1 MWNLL
6 ITSAAFSRLLVLPI
20 VAVWFAYSMFSLRS
34 KACSFRLSRQ
44 VFACDVWSQ
53 QVKVH
58 YTIFSVQGVG
68 VLKEWGQEVNRCSYS
83 ASPHLQIQKPAERVL
98 FVDESLILQLLC
110 SRNFTCNRGFS
121 VSVSC
126 ILFWA
131 WRQMNACG
139 CKEFLSNL
147 FS

>member
-1 MWNLL
+1 MHCA
-6 ITSAAFSRLLVLPI
+6 IS
-20 VAVWFAYSMFSLRS
+20 
-34 KACSFRLSRQ
+34 
-44 VFACDVWSQ
+44 
-53 QVKVH
+53 
-58 YTIFSVQGVG
+58 SVQGVG

-83 ASPHLQIQKPAERVL
+83 ASPNLQKQKPAKRVL

-110 SRNFTCNRGFS
+110 LCDFTCSRGFS

-131 WRQMNACG
+131 WRQRNACG